1 MIKEKVSINEK
12 KTSLSVTNGK
22 ISAVLKSNVQ
32 KTGIRLYD
40 NDCLGIAGAI
50 GSYNE
55 NELTNNAKQMLKF
68 KLPYSGK
75 PTEDLNRSMDLS
87 NKLTITSEE
96 FVGFS
101 EKLLE
106 TLGKNHP
113 QFMFNHKFN
122 LIEGSISIENDAG
135 THLVQKDKCAEFALM
150 LKHKESKS
158 LADGFGMV
166 ISREFDLD
174 TVAKEISKTC
184 EAYEEKIDFSTENE
198 KIPVILYGALGGHS
212 ELIKKFLTDLEG
224 DTFGS
229 GASLFSGKTGEK
241 LFNENFSLIVNRDS
255 EATYES
261 FFDGEGT
268 VLSQDRYDLIQ
279 NGVLK
284 SPFTTKRIANQYGFE
299 LTGSASLGYD
309 TTPSV
314 TAGGIEVARSDK
326 TLKELLGGRKAIYV
340 IMAAGGDFTPQGE
353 YASPIQAAYMYDGER
368 FLGRLPQLAM
378 SSNINDMFGKDFIG
392 ASSDGSYPGCPWSE
406 LVVEMD
412 VRKID
417 DWL

>member
-12 KTSLSVTNGK
+12 KTGLSITNGK

-50 GSYNE
+50 GAYDE
-55 NELTNNAKQMLKF
+55 NDLTNNAKQMLKF

-75 PTEDLNRSMDLS
+75 PTENLKREADFSK
-87 NKLTITSEE
+87 KLTITSEE
-96 FVGFS
+96 FVEFS
-101 EKLLE
+101 EKMLD
-106 TLGKNHP
+106 TLGKNYP
-113 QFMFNHKFN
+113 QFLFNHKFN
-122 LIEGSISIENDAG
+122 LIEESVSLENDMG
-135 THLVQKDKCAEFALM
+135 TSLAQTDRYAEFVLM

-158 LADGFGMV
+158 MADGFGAV
-166 ISREFDLD
+166 IGREFDLD
-174 TVAKEISKTC
+174 TVVNEVSKTC
-184 EAYEEKIDFSTENE
+184 EAYEEKVDFGTENE
-198 KIPVILYGALGGHS
+198 KIPVILYGGHS
-212 ELIKKFLTDLEG
+212 AFISKFLSDLEG

-229 GASLFSGKTGEK
+229 GASLFSGKVGEK
-241 LFNENFSLIVNRDS
+241 LFNDDFSLIVNRDT
-255 EATYES
+255 ENTFRG

-268 VLSQDRYDLIQ
+268 VLQNDRFDLIQ

-284 SPFTTKRIANQYGFE
+284 SPFTTKRIANQYGFG
-299 LTGSASLGYD
+299 LTGSAALGYD
-309 TTPSV
+309 ATPSV
-314 TAGGIEVARSDK
+314 TPDGIEVARSDK

-353 YASPIQAAYMYDGER
+353 YASPIQSAYLYDGER

-378 SSNINDMFGKDFIG
+378 SSNINDMFGEDFIG
-392 ASSDGSYPGCPWSE
+392 ATSDGSYPGCPWSE
-406 LVVEMD
+406 LIVNMD

-417 DWL
+417 TWL